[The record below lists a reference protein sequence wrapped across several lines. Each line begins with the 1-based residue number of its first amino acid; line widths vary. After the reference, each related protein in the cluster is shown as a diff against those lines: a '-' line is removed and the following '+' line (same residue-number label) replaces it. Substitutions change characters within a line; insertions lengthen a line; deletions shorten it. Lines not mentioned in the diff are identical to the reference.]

1 MKQEPR
7 ELAAT
12 ESYPTF
18 WDEVPKLPVAA
29 PTAPDEAYSTFVN
42 LTEGEFPGGEFRADA
57 EPDAN

>member
-1 MKQEPR
+1 MNQEPR
-7 ELAAT
+7 EFAAT

-42 LTEGEFPGGEFRADA
+42 LAEDEFPSGEYRIDA
-57 EPDAN
+57 KPDAN